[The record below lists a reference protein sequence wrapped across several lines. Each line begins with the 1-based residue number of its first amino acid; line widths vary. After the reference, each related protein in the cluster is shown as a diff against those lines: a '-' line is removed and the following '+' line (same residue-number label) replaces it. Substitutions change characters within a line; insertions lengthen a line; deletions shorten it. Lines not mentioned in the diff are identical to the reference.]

1 MAHKA
6 HKNTKKTGT
15 ITAKVT
21 PTSKCS
27 GGTKKSTLKKGTKV
41 TVDKECPSNSMYHLS
56 GKGWVKKSAVSISK
70 NKSKSKKKDITKDAK
85 KYTKS
90 NKKKAAKSVKTSV
103 KKLKKQ
109 SIAYSA
115 QVKSMYTTDMTALY
129 GIPYSFMNRTDLR
142 YSKKVNVGRK
152 YVEKILSKMPVL
164 LITPGLPNF
173 SPDMSKKERKNLV
186 KALLGSVN
194 IKQKAMNYLFK
205 KKNMRYY
212 ALDFKYTAYY
222 KYVNAMCRYC
232 AIALGIGSVKHPMA
246 GKKGGCAFKSY
257 KWQKARNMR
266 LRKVITTRSYISFYL
281 DAETSISETM
291 SNSTTYSQLKDSINS
306 ISDVAKELQFL
317 AGPIVGS
324 KIAALDDEGNTTFS
338 NAVDEIANKVSRKL
352 GYTRFIKN
360 AMEGI
365 KTVATG
371 GTIVFPKIWESSEF
385 SRSYDVS
392 IKLRTPD
399 CDLVS
404 WYLNILVPLIH
415 LIALAAPRNIDAN
428 SFKSPFLIR
437 AYYKGIFNIDM
448 GIITSLSITKG
459 REGAWTVDGLPSE
472 VDVQI
477 NIEEMYDALSISND
491 DKYKIFRN
499 TGLIDYLSNLCGINV
514 NEPDTARMLAMYTA
528 WTKNKLPDLWV
539 NGWGALNDS
548 IGSWI
553 DSKYQHS
560 MFKV

>member
-41 TVDKECPSNSMYHLS
+41 TIDKECPSNSMYHLS

-70 NKSKSKKKDITKDAK
+70 KKDIAKDAK

-90 NKKKAAKSVKTSV
+90 NKKKAAKTIKTSV

-173 SPDMSKKERKNLV
+173 SPDMSKKERKSLV

-194 IKQKAMNYLFK
+194 IKQKALNYLYK
-205 KKNMRYY
+205 KNNMRYY

-232 AIALGIGSVKHPMA
+232 AIALGIGSVKHPMT

-257 KWQKARNMR
+257 KWQKARNMK
-266 LRKVITTRSYISFYL
+266 LKKVITTRSYISFYL

-306 ISDVAKELQFL
+306 ISDIAKELQFL

-338 NAVDEIANKVSRKL
+338 NAVDEIANNVASKL

-371 GTIVFPKIWESSEF
+371 GTIVFPKI
-385 SRSYDVS
+385 
-392 IKLRTPD
+392 
-399 CDLVS
+399 
-404 WYLNILVPLIH
+404 
-415 LIALAAPRNIDAN
+415 
-428 SFKSPFLIR
+428 
-437 AYYKGIFNIDM
+437 
-448 GIITSLSITKG
+448 
-459 REGAWTVDGLPSE
+459 
-472 VDVQI
+472 
-477 NIEEMYDALSISND
+477 
-491 DKYKIFRN
+491 
-499 TGLIDYLSNLCGINV
+499 
-514 NEPDTARMLAMYTA
+514 
-528 WTKNKLPDLWV
+528 
-539 NGWGALNDS
+539 
-548 IGSWI
+548 
-553 DSKYQHS
+553 
-560 MFKV
+560 